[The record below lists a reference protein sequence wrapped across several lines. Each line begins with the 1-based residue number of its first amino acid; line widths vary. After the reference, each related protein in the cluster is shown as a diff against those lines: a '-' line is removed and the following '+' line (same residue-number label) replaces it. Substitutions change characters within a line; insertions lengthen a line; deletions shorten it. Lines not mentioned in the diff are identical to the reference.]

1 MALPIG
7 ISISAAC
14 KKRDSAGQVLVSAY
28 RSMRSPSKSLL
39 VLFLASPLVAFAGE
53 VSGYLAVE
61 TRVFEHSPEYARQ
74 REGLSSSLVFEPEF
88 YQEWKGGD
96 VAFTATPYFRLDT
109 NDQERSLFDLRAL
122 SLLLVNGNWETRIG
136 ISKVFWGVAESQHLV
151 DVINQTDLVANPDG
165 EEKLGQ
171 PMVQVVYVSK
181 FGDFSFFALPG
192 FRERTFPGERGRMRT
207 PLAVDVDRPLYE
219 SSGKDE
225 RVDFALRWKHYI
237 GDVDVGLHYFTGT
250 NRAPLFLPR
259 LNEDGNP
266 VLLPYYELVDQAGID
281 LQLTTGGWLWK
292 LEALARESDRDRY
305 SAMVGGFEYTLYGL
319 GGSSMDLG
327 LLSEIHLDSRG
338 ENAPVP
344 FNRDL
349 FIGGR
354 LTWNDDA
361 DTSLVA
367 GAFIDGDTGT
377 VFGRF
382 EYERRLRGGYKLE
395 LEIQKLAN
403 ADQVDPLYSLRRD
416 GYLQISISRYF

>member
-1 MALPIG
+1 
-7 ISISAAC
+7 
-14 KKRDSAGQVLVSAY
+14 
-28 RSMRSPSKSLL
+28 MRSFSKFFL
-39 VLFLASPLVAFAGE
+39 VLFFTVPLAVFAGE
-53 VSGYLAVE
+53 VSGYLAFE
-61 TRVFEHSPEYARQ
+61 MRAFEHSPEYAGQ
-74 REGLSSSLVFEPEF
+74 RGGLSYSIAFEPEF
-88 YQEWKGGD
+88 YQEWNGGD
-96 VAFTATPYFRLDT
+96 VSFTATPYLRVDT
-109 NDQERSLFDLRAL
+109 NDSERDLFDLRAFL
-122 SLLLVNGNWETRIG
+122 MLFVSGNWEARIG
-136 ISKVFWGVAESQHLV
+136 VSKVFWGVAESQHLV
-151 DVINQTDLVANPDG
+151 DVVNQTDLVANPDG

-171 PMVQVVYVSK
+171 PMLQVVYVSR

-192 FRERTFPGERGRMRT
+192 FRERTFPGERGRLRT
-207 PLAVDVDRPLYE
+207 PLIVDANRSLYE

-225 RVDFALRWKHYI
+225 RVDFALRWKHDI

-266 VLLPYYELVDQAGID
+266 VLLPYYELMDQAGID

-292 LEALARESDRDRY
+292 LEALARESDSDRY

-319 GGSSMDLG
+319 KGSSMDLG
-327 LLSEIHLDSRG
+327 LLTEIHLDSRG

-361 DTSLVA
+361 DTSIVA
-367 GAFIDGDTGT
+367 GAFIDGGTGT

-382 EYERRLRGGYKLE
+382 EYVRRLRDGYKLE

-403 ADQVDPLYSLRRD
+403 AAQVDPLYSLHRD